1 MIGKDILVGFTYI
14 DTNNEVT
21 EKLQLHGKIVSTSE
35 STLTFQRS
43 DDGHEFPIP
52 FDGDLEETDPEFI
65 YTLKSTGEDVTGVNY
80 TSSFNMHQ
88 GEEND
93 L

>member
-1 MIGKDILVGFTYI
+1 MIGKNILVGLTYV
-14 DTNNEVT
+14 DKNNEVT
-21 EKLQLHGKIVSTSE
+21 DKLQLHGKIVSTSE
-35 STLTFQRS
+35 STLTFERS
-43 DDGHEFPIP
+43 DNGHEFSIP

-80 TSSFNMHQ
+80 ISSLNIHQ